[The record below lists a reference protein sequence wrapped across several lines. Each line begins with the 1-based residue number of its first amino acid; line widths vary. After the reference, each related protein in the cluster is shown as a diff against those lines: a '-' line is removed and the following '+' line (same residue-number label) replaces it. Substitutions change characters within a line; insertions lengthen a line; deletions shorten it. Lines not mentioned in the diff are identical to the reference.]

1 MIDLTGAQIH
11 MPSYLLSML
20 VHPSWAY
27 LLGGRSVRVASV
39 GVVCGVAYSVCR
51 SEGKDGSDDQ
61 EPQLHTHTHHK
72 PALVTGLDWTGLVT
86 VLRWTGMGDWLF

>member
-1 MIDLTGAQIH
+1 MIALTGAQV
-11 MPSYLLSML
+11 YALVSML

-61 EPQLHTHTHHK
+61 EPQLLHTHTYHK
-72 PALVTGLDWTGLVT
+72 PALVTGLDWTGLE
-86 VLRWTGMGDWLF
+86 WIMGDWLF

>member
-1 MIDLTGAQIH
+1 M
-11 MPSYLLSML
+11 
-20 VHPSWAY
+20 
-27 LLGGRSVRVASV
+27 ASV

-72 PALVTGLDWTGLVT
+72 PALVTGLDWTGMDYGRLV
-86 VLRWTGMGDWLF
+86 VLKRSLL

>member
-1 MIDLTGAQIH
+1 M
-11 MPSYLLSML
+11 
-20 VHPSWAY
+20 
-27 LLGGRSVRVASV
+27 ASV

-72 PALVTGLDWTGLVT
+72 PALVTGLDWTGMDYGRLV
-86 VLRWTGMGDWLF
+86 VLKRSLCNNAVDRR